1 MSAATEAQRSPVRR
15 IGAGWVWFTR
25 VAVLAIFFQAVTA
38 GRILSGDEWART
50 THRAIAGLVSL
61 AILAAGLAALAVLR
75 VRPGGRRLAIVLVV
89 LALCLLVQYLLGTAA
104 ADGKDTLWLHIPLGV
119 AIFAFALRSNQLAQR
134 LARAA

>member
-1 MSAATEAQRSPVRR
+1 
-15 IGAGWVWFTR
+15 
-25 VAVLAIFFQAVTA
+25 LAILFQAVTA

-104 ADGKDTLWLHIPLGV
+104 ADGKDTLWLHIPVGV

-134 LARAA
+134 LARAE